1 MDDNEHYH
9 RALGDLTEAYRAFE
23 PPLARTVAEGAAKSL
38 IIKQTG
44 APSTNW
50 SADETPYMVFPMNM
64 LASRLHEAE
73 VFVGPARTGKCLDV
87 NTPIPVPTGWKKM
100 GDLKAGDKVF
110 GTNGAQITVLAAHEV
125 KHGLPCFEVKL
136 SDGSSL
142 IADSEHLWGV
152 ERFYW
157 KAPNWRY
164 EVLTTQQL
172 IYDLTYGQ
180 RKDGGYRFRYRI
192 RNCAPLRCKEA
203 GLYIDPY
210 MLGVWL
216 GNGSAG
222 AASICSHNDDVSHY
236 ETAARTAGHT
246 AESIPD
252 GENTST
258 TRFDLLSTNPD
269 DPLGTFSQRLKT
281 MRLMNNK
288 HIPDEYL
295 RASFEQRMALLRG
308 LMDTDGYPGG
318 KDHTAV
324 EFSTVNER
332 FCGQFV
338 ELVRSLG
345 MKPIAKCK
353 ETTWVHNG
361 DRRFGTAYRVTF
373 SVPQGIEVFTLPRKR
388 KAAGCASIDIG
399 YRQIVSITPVESRPV
414 RCIQVDSRDSLFLAG
429 DGFIPT
435 HNTVGLLLG
444 WMAHTIVN
452 DPGDMLFI
460 QMTQDKAREFSKT
473 DVSRA
478 INNSPDISNMLSVS
492 ASDRNTHD
500 VMFRN
505 GAWLRI
511 AWPTVSNVSGSTYRY
526 VAITD
531 YDRIANADD
540 VDGEG
545 PLFALARKRTTTF
558 LSRGMCLVESS
569 PGVDLTDPNWKP
581 ATKHEA
587 PPVTG
592 ILGIYNGSDRH
603 RWYWQCPD
611 CSDWFEAAPGLS
623 LFNLPSDDTIIETV
637 RTMDLSATA
646 KKYGRRV
653 ICPCCGVEI
662 PYKKKMELNKA
673 GRWVADGQRLQP
685 DGTLVGPEPTSK
697 VVGFWLG
704 GVAAAYQSWESLVYR
719 HLQGLLDY
727 ALTGSEKSLQTTVN
741 TDQGAPYMSRH
752 LINAKGRGSAPQDRA
767 EMGLER
773 YVVPEETRCVIAA
786 VDVQGGVNSRF
797 VVQVHAIGP
806 YMEQWLVDR
815 FEIKTSKRQGMGED
829 FAPLAPAE
837 YQEDWDV
844 LTDKL
849 LLSTWKTPTPGIEI
863 KLKRVIVDSG
873 GEDGVTENAYAW
885 FRRVRKLGMAGRVRL
900 YKGASTKGAPI
911 VKETLV
917 GSSKG
922 KGDVPLLH
930 CNPNLLS
937 DAVFSGL
944 KRQDGGAG
952 YIHFPAPRHPT
963 QNPHGWVAQ
972 SFFDEL
978 EAEVRE
984 TNGTWK
990 QIRKRNEAFDLCR
1003 MIRAGLLSLAV
1014 DKVKDWN
1021 AVPAWLAPL
1030 DQNSEVI
1037 TVEDRREMKANEFI
1051 APVPVEP
1058 VVRVVAPVRRPR
1070 RHAYANI

>member
-1 MDDNEHYH
+1 MDEELHYSN
-9 RALGDLTEAYRAFE
+9 ALCDLTEAYRAFE
-23 PPLARTVAEGAAKSL
+23 PPLARSVAEGAAKSL
-38 IIKQTG
+38 VIKQTG
-44 APSTNW
+44 APSGPW
-50 SADETPYMVFPMNM
+50 SAEETPYMVEPMNM

-87 NTPIPVPTGWKKM
+87 NTQIPVPSGWKKM
-100 GDLKAGDKVF
+100 GDLLEGDEVF
-110 GTNGAQITVLAAHEV
+110 GTDGNPITVLAAHDV
-125 KHGLPCFEVKL
+125 KYGLPCFDVRL
-136 SDGSSL
+136 SDGSNL

-157 KAPNWRY
+157 NEPHWRY
-164 EVLTTQQL
+164 EVKTTRELTA
-172 IYDLTYGQ
+172 DLTYSP
-180 RKDGGYRFRYRI
+180 RKDGGSRFRYRI
-192 RNCAPLRCKEA
+192 RNAAPISCRTT

-210 MLGVWL
+210 LLGVWL

-222 AASICSHNDDVSHY
+222 AASVCSHNDDVSHY

-246 AESIPD
+246 ASSIPD
-252 GENTST
+252 GPNTST
-258 TRFDLLSTNPD
+258 TRFDLLSTNPN
-269 DPLGTFSQRLKT
+269 DPLGTLSQRLKT
-281 MRLMNNK
+281 MGLMNNK

-295 RASFEQRMALLRG
+295 RASADQRVALLRG
-308 LMDTDGYPGG
+308 LMDTDGYPGD
-318 KDHTAV
+318 KNRPAV
-324 EFSTVNER
+324 EFSTVSER
-332 FCGQFV
+332 MCGQFL
-338 ELVRSLG
+338 ELARSLG
-345 MKPIAKCK
+345 LKPIAKKK
-353 ETTWVHNG
+353 ETTWTHNG
-361 DRRFGTAYRVTF
+361 ERKFGSAYRITF
-373 SVPQGIEVFTLPRKR
+373 SVPDGFEVFTLPRKR
-388 KAAGCASIDIG
+388 SAGRCASIDVG
-399 YRQIVSITPVESRPV
+399 YRQIVSITQVESRPV
-414 RCIQVDSRDSLFLAG
+414 RCIQVDSKDSLFLAG
-429 DGFIPT
+429 EGFIPT

-478 INNSPDISNMLSVS
+478 INNSPDIAAMLSVS

-569 PGVDLTDPNWKP
+569 PGVDVTDPAWKP
-581 ATKHEA
+581 ATMHEA
-587 PPVTG
+587 PPVKG
-592 ILGIYNGSDRH
+592 VLGIYNGSDRR

-611 CSDWFEAAPGLS
+611 CRDWFEAAPGLA
-623 LFNLPSDDTIIETV
+623 LFHLPADDTLIETV
-637 RTMDLSATA
+637 RTMDLAAVA
-646 KKYGRRV
+646 KKYGRRIV
-653 ICPCCGVEI
+653 CPCCGVEI
-662 PYKKKMELNKA
+662 PYKRKTELNNN
-673 GRWVADGQRLQP
+673 GRWVPDGQRLMP
-685 DGTLVGPEPTSK
+685 DGALVGTEPTSK
-697 VVGFWLG
+697 VAGYWLG

-741 TDQGAPYMSRH
+741 TDQGAPYVSRH
-752 LINAKGRGSAPQDRA
+752 LLEARAGGKTPHDRA
-767 EMGLER
+767 EAGMQR
-773 YVVPEETRCVIAA
+773 YVVPEQTRCVIAA

-797 VVQVHAIGP
+797 VVQVHAVGP
-806 YMEQWLVDR
+806 NMEQWLVDR
-815 FEIKTSKRQGMGED
+815 FEIKHSKRQGMGSE
-829 FAPLAPAE
+829 FAPIDPASHP
-837 YQEDWDV
+837 EDWQL

-849 LLSTWKTPTPGIEI
+849 LLATWKTPDPGIEI
-863 KLKRVIVDSG
+863 KAKRVVVDSG

-885 FRRVRKLGMAGRVRL
+885 FRQVRKLGMAGRVRL

-911 VKETLV
+911 IKESLV
-917 GSSKG
+917 GSPKG

-937 DAVFSGL
+937 DAVAAGL
-944 KRQDGGAG
+944 KRQEGGAG
-952 YIHFPAPRHPT
+952 YIHFPKPRHPT
-963 QNPHGWVAQ
+963 LNPDGWLPA

-978 EAEVRE
+978 EAEVRAA
-984 TNGTWK
+984 NGTWQ
-990 QIRKRNEAFDLCR
+990 QIRKRNESFDLCR
-1003 MIRAGLLSLAV
+1003 MVRAGLLSLAV
-1014 DKVKDWN
+1014 DKIKDWN

-1030 DQNSEVI
+1030 DQNSEV
-1037 TVEDRREMKANEFI
+1037 VSVDDRRAMKENEFI
-1051 APVPVEP
+1051 APVPDP
-1058 VVRVVAPVRRPR
+1058 VVRVVAQPRRQR